1 MKHSLRTLRPRRS
14 ILILAMLL
22 CMATAPAQ
30 TSQRLNAGKASD
42 YGMVYSLPLTAVDI
56 YLQAELTESQPGE
69 FHNYAR
75 RHMDI
80 DNAITAGS
88 RTARLVDAVIVPRGI
103 PDPAQQWLAQFKN
116 GSNVFMTLTSDNI
129 PLAIN
134 SDTEAHIEM
143 PELPQSTEFGAT
155 PLDGDIA
162 RQAVTQDMARS
173 SSVSK
178 KAELAAQRIFE
189 IREMRSDILSGQADN
204 MPSDGAAMQ
213 LVLDNLAA
221 QEAALTAMFAGTT
234 RSRTVTSKITLT
246 PDSTGLSARTAA
258 RLSAVDG
265 LLTPDDLSGEPIE
278 VEITVLEQGSLPVN
292 DKGEI
297 KSFPRGGVAYRIP
310 GRARVDVRFRGN
322 TIASREVAIAQLGV
336 VFGLNPSLFS
346 DKREPWQVIFNHDNG
361 AVLELGP
368 AQLQ

>member
-69 FHNYAR
+69 FHNHAR

-143 PELPQSTEFGAT
+143 PEIPQSTEFGAT

-234 RSRTVTSKITLT
+234 RSRTVTSKITLA

-346 DKREPWQVIFNHDNG
+346 DKREPWQVIFNPDNG

>member
-143 PELPQSTEFGAT
+143 PEIPQSTEFGAT

-234 RSRTVTSKITLT
+234 R
-246 PDSTGLSARTAA
+246 
-258 RLSAVDG
+258 
-265 LLTPDDLSGEPIE
+265 
-278 VEITVLEQGSLPVN
+278 
-292 DKGEI
+292 
-297 KSFPRGGVAYRIP
+297 
-310 GRARVDVRFRGN
+310 
-322 TIASREVAIAQLGV
+322 
-336 VFGLNPSLFS
+336 
-346 DKREPWQVIFNHDNG
+346 
-361 AVLELGP
+361 
-368 AQLQ
+368 